1 MEKENSD
8 INEIISHRNIIQD
21 KSLSEKIEIKIQKK
35 YNISIPSIIL
45 EIENTSN
52 DQNSGLDL
60 ENLKTFFNHF
70 GEVLNIVILEKK
82 DIVLFK
88 TFL

>member
-35 YNISIPSIIL
+35 YKRNYKKK
-45 EIENTSN
+45 EIN
-52 DQNSGLDL
+52 
-60 ENLKTFFNHF
+60 
-70 GEVLNIVILEKK
+70 
-82 DIVLFK
+82 
-88 TFL
+88 